1 MARLRPNPV
10 QRDIC
15 RYCSRKFNAAKEPP
29 MIISRDRILTTHVG
43 SLPRND
49 KLSDLLVKREAGE
62 AFDAAE
68 MAAEMDKAVGHVV
81 EKQAAAGIDIGNDG
95 EQQRVGFQTYVP
107 QRMSGF
113 GGVSKRRR
121 GREFEEFPELVADLM
136 RRFPHVSRQQ
146 NAPECQAELKYL
158 DVKPLED
165 ELARVKR
172 IAGGKFAEMFMTA
185 PSPGIISST
194 MLDAFYGSQDK
205 YLSALSREMK
215 NEYQAIHK
223 AGLILQIDAPDL
235 AMDRTMMYRDLD
247 DAGFV
252 KAVERHV
259 AAINEGIAGIPRD
272 RVRLHICYGN
282 WEGPHIHDVPLAT
295 ILPALY
301 EAQVGALSIE
311 FSNPRHAH
319 EYDAFKKH
327 PLPKDMVLI
336 PGVIETT
343 SNFVE
348 HPEVVARR
356 IEEAVRAV
364 GERERVIASTDCGFG
379 TFTNRE
385 WVIEPA
391 VWLKLAAIRRGADI
405 ASARLWGRKSA
416 A

>member
-1 MARLRPNPV
+1 MN
-10 QRDIC
+10 
-15 RYCSRKFNAAKEPP
+15 F
-29 MIISRDRILTTHVG
+29 SRDRILTTHVG
-43 SLPRND
+43 SLPRNE
-49 KLSDLLVKREAGE
+49 KLSDLLLAQAAGE
-62 AFDAAE
+62 KFDPAE
-68 MAAEMDKAVGHVV
+68 MAAELDKAVGHVV
-81 EKQAAAGIDIGNDG
+81 DRQAAAGIDVGNDG

-113 GGVSKRRR
+113 AGVSKRRR
-121 GREFEEFPELVADLM
+121 GQEFEEFPELVASLM
-136 RRFPHVSRQQ
+136 RRFPHVSKQQ
-146 NAPECQAELKYL
+146 NAPECQGELKYL
-158 DVKPLED
+158 DLKPLQS

-172 IAGGKFAEMFMTA
+172 IAGSKFSELFMTA
-185 PSPGIISST
+185 PSPGIISTT

-215 NEYQAIHK
+215 NEYQAIHQ

-235 AMDRTMMYRDLD
+235 AMDRTMMYRDLS
-247 DAGFV
+247 DADFV
-252 KAVERHV
+252 KAVERHIT
-259 AAINEGIAGIPRD
+259 AINEGIAGIPRD

-301 EAQVGALSIE
+301 QANVGALSIE

-319 EYDAFKKH
+319 EYAAFKKH
-327 PLPKDMVLI
+327 PLPKDMILV

-356 IEEAVRAV
+356 IEDAVAAV
-364 GERERVIASTDCGFG
+364 GDRERVVASTDCGFG

-391 VWLKLAAIRRGADI
+391 VWLKLKSLREGADL
-405 ASARLWGRKSA
+405 ASARLWGKKVA
-416 A
+416 

>member
-1 MARLRPNPV
+1 
-10 QRDIC
+10 
-15 RYCSRKFNAAKEPP
+15 

-43 SLPRND
+43 SLPRNE
-49 KLSDLLVKREAGE
+49 KLSDLLVRQEAGE
-62 AFDAAE
+62 AFDPAE
-68 MAAEMDKAVGHVV
+68 MAAELDRAVKHVV
-81 EKQAAAGIDIGNDG
+81 DKQVAAGIDIGNDG

-113 GGVSKRRR
+113 AGVSKRRR
-121 GREFEEFPELVADLM
+121 GREFEEFPELVASLM
-136 RRFPHVSRQQ
+136 RRFPHVSKQQ
-146 NAPECQAELKYL
+146 NAPECQGELKYL
-158 DVKPLED
+158 DLKPIES
-165 ELARVKR
+165 ELSRFKR
-172 IAGGKFAEMFMTA
+172 IADAHFAETFMTA

-194 MLDAFYGSQDK
+194 MLNAYYDSHDA
-205 YLSALSREMK
+205 YLRAIAREMK

-252 KAVERHV
+252 KAVERHI
-259 AAINEGIAGIPRD
+259 AAINDGIAGIPRE

-282 WEGPHIHDVPLAT
+282 WEGPHIHDIPLVK

-319 EYDAFKKH
+319 EYAAFKTH
-327 PLPKDMVLI
+327 PLPKNMVLI

-356 IEEAVRAV
+356 IEEAVAAV

-391 VWLKLAAIRRGADI
+391 VWLKLAAIRQGADI